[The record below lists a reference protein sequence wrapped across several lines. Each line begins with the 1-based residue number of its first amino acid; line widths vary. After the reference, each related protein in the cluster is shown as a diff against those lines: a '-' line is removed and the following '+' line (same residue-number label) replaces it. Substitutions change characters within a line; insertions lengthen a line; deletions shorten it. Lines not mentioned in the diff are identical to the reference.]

1 MRGIFI
7 KLILVAAEL
16 ASALG
21 ATAIQLDSVAAI
33 RHRAM
38 GAYRHKQLGRAISL
52 YWQAVAM
59 GDSSITPYYNM
70 ACCYCRAK
78 RVDSCHYAL
87 QLALDR
93 GYMNYAEMS
102 FDYDLQPLQSQPYW
116 NSMYQQATRNA
127 DGKIPQKMFYDA
139 LMQSLTAADSAALLR
154 LSAPTLRTSLAGPSA
169 RHLLSRLD
177 TLRIFS
183 HIASA
188 KELREKAELLTRSLS
203 YENNHF
209 VDCEEYF
216 LQFPIPYFDAD
227 MARLLTSADL
237 HFRLHTV
244 DDMYSQLD
252 SVWIEENV
260 APISQPI
267 TALTDTVMALAVHVK
282 GDKAYDYQARLSRNE
297 FRQIDLLLSQSAIL
311 SPAEYARMVKTGNLY
326 FLRLASLPMRKQF
339 KGLKIAFY
347 AGSKAAVV
355 VQDNHYCL
363 MRCAGLKWLEEWI
376 KNQMKEEKK
385 K

>member
-1 MRGIFI
+1 MCSNNNHYHRQVETMSRKKYDI
-7 KLILVAAEL
+7 KEVRQYAGSHNIIECADHYDVAVTSMYTWLNQHHVDYVHVIAKGERNINKRKLESDEIDILKA
-16 ASALG
+16 
-21 ATAIQLDSVAAI
+21 
-33 RHRAM
+33 
-38 GAYRHKQLGRAISL
+38 
-52 YWQAVAM
+52 
-59 GDSSITPYYNM
+59 
-70 ACCYCRAK
+70 
-78 RVDSCHYAL
+78 
-87 QLALDR
+87 
-93 GYMNYAEMS
+93 

-139 LMQSLTAADSAALLR
+139 LMQSLAAADSAALLR

-209 VDCEEYF
+209 VDREEYF

-363 MRCAGLKWLEEWI
+363 MRCTGLKWLEEWVE
-376 KNQMKEEKK
+376 NQMK
-385 K
+385 